1 MGKEEKS
8 GMWGQVAEEVETA
21 TSAVRIFDGVV
32 EGLVLVEVPCEEGDD
47 DEGEE
52 DEEEE
57 ANPVG

>member
-1 MGKEEKS
+1 
-8 GMWGQVAEEVETA
+8 MWGQVAEEVETA
-21 TSAVRIFDGVV
+21 MSAVRIFDGVV

-57 ANPVG
+57 EANPVG